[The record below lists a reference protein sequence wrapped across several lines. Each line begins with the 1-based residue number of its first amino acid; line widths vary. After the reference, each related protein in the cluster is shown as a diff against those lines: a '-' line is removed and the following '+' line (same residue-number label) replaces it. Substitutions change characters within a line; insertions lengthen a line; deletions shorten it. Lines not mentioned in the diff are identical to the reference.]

1 MAIVY
6 TTSIKIEQ
14 QQGCTGENGR
24 VSNYYTKRP
33 FHQTC
38 FGKEQHFFMRKV
50 SDDSYKLATEQMYYN
65 NFDSN
70 VYVKNANIEW
80 R

>member
-1 MAIVY
+1 M
-6 TTSIKIEQ
+6 
-14 QQGCTGENGR
+14 N
-24 VSNYYTKRP
+24 SNKDAP
-33 FHQTC
+33 
-38 FGKEQHFFMRKV
+38 GKMEGFPIITLKDHFTRHVLARNNIFFMRKV
-50 SDDSYKLATEQMYYN
+50 SDDSYKLATEEMYYN